1 MERFRKVTNNRRG
14 EVDLLLRGL
23 VENVYTLVRAAY
35 AAANAYAGDNDMV
48 EAAIMRERLFT
59 MRMSLEEGTRLDEVA
74 KHYGLNAAGL
84 LRMLV
89 KREHD
94 LLAEKIQVTEL
105 RTAKKKTSKR

>member
-1 MERFRKVTNNRRG
+1 
-14 EVDLLLRGL
+14 
-23 VENVYTLVRAAY
+23 
-35 AAANAYAGDNDMV
+35 MV

-59 MRMSLEEGTRLDEVA
+59 MRMSLEEGERLDDVA

-94 LLAEKIQVTEL
+94 LLAEKIQVTEP
-105 RTAKKKTSKR
+105 RTTKKKPKR